1 MTERELIVHAEE
13 IEWFVPKGAE
23 GIYASQCLIEPDG
36 VGSERLMV
44 HRSTVKAGQKLGGG
58 SHPEG
63 YDECYYILS
72 GRARVALGGDPKTG
86 EGSTTSEI
94 GPDSSVFIP
103 GGTFHALNNPYAE
116 DLIFLTL
123 WPKIAP
129 GANDVYDAR
138 REAWGTS
145 FRKKAAV
152 VNR

>member
-1 MTERELIVHAEE
+1 MTDRELIVHAED
-13 IEWFVPKGAE
+13 IEWFVPKGADD
-23 GIYASQCLIEPDG
+23 IYASQCLVEPEG

-44 HRSTVKAGQKLGGG
+44 HRSMVKAGQKLGGG

-72 GRARVALGGDPKTG
+72 GRARVALGGHPDTG

-94 GPDSSVFIP
+94 GPDSVVFIP
-103 GGTFHALNNPYAE
+103 GGTFHALDNPNTE

-129 GANDVYDAR
+129 GANGVYDER
-138 REAWGTS
+138 IEAWGTS
-145 FRKKAAV
+145 FRKKAAAV
-152 VNR
+152 KH